1 MVSGM
6 SVQVVVLLL
15 LLLML
20 LMSYAVH
27 RTEDEPM
34 SIAKMIFIVVLVDG
48 KFFKL
53 SVSLF
58 RLSFF

>member
-6 SVQVVVLLL
+6 SVQVVVV